1 MQGRQTIDEL
11 MQKELIVVTGKG
23 GVGKTAVASALGS
36 RLASAGRRTLV
47 LEIDPRESV
56 HQMLGI
62 PPSGGEIVYVAPN
75 LYLQHL
81 ESKRVLDHI
90 VTERVRIEFLIRKV
104 LESPVY
110 HHFSAGAPGLKEM
123 AVLGH
128 SLILV
133 QGKVPGAPPI
143 DVVVLGAPATGH
155 GVALL
160 MAPLLVAEV
169 IRQGPIA
176 AMTAEGAELIES
188 EDRCGVVVV
197 TQAEEMPVTE
207 ALELI
212 SNLSVKLDRRAEL
225 VVVNGLYPP
234 IPKGHVADQ
243 EDSFDSLWV
252 DRRRLNEKEMER
264 LSTNWTGPV
273 KEIPLF
279 PLDRGSELTRAIE
292 EGLGEL

>member
-1 MQGRQTIDEL
+1 MIR
-11 MQKELIVVTGKG
+11 
-23 GVGKTAVASALGS
+23 
-36 RLASAGRRTLV
+36 
-47 LEIDPRESV
+47 
-56 HQMLGI
+56 
-62 PPSGGEIVYVAPN
+62 
-75 LYLQHL
+75 
-81 ESKRVLDHI
+81 RVLD
-90 VTERVRIEFLIRKV
+90 
-104 LESPVY
+104 SPVY

-143 DVVVLGAPATGH
+143 DVVVLDAPATGH

-176 AMTAEGAELIES
+176 AMTAEVAEIVES
-188 EDRCGVVVV
+188 EERCGVVVV

-212 SNLSVKLDRRAEL
+212 SNLSGKLDRQAEMM
-225 VVVNGLYPP
+225 VVNGLYPP

-252 DRRRLNEKEMER
+252 DRRRLNEKEMKR
-264 LSTNWTGPV
+264 LSTNWTGPA

-279 PLDRGSELTRAIE
+279 PLDRGPELTRAIE